1 MSKLVEFL
9 KPVIMWLR
17 DSLEVKKLVVEL
29 LERYAA
35 STETDIDDLVVAT
48 VRRALGVDAEWVDAR
63 MPTSP

>member
-1 MSKLVEFL
+1 MSKLVDFR
-9 KPVIMWLR
+9 KPAILWLR

-48 VRRALGVDAEWVDAR
+48 VRRALGVDDAE
-63 MPTSP
+63 